1 MFCFVGSGSGQ
12 HVEYFAKALP
22 NVIFQPSDVDDQL
35 FSNIISIRM
44 QSNLTNI
51 LDPIL
56 VDLTSTLDRWPSKKY
71 DVVYC
76 SNVLHISPWEC
87 SIGLFEGSNHLL
99 DQNNGLLMIYGPFSM
114 NGVITP
120 QSNIEFDESLRQR
133 NPLWGIRDIGQLEV
147 LSVKNNLHLTNI
159 VDMPANNKILLFSRQ
174 KTAINS
180 I

>member
-1 MFCFVGSGSGQ
+1 
-12 HVEYFAKALP
+12 
-22 NVIFQPSDVDDQL
+22 
-35 FSNIISIRM
+35 
-44 QSNLTNI
+44 
-51 LDPIL
+51 
-56 VDLTSTLDRWPSKKY
+56 
-71 DVVYC
+71 
-76 SNVLHISPWEC
+76 
-87 SIGLFEGSNHLL
+87 
-99 DQNNGLLMIYGPFSM
+99 M

-180 I
+180 IWKVTLK